1 MMLFGIVATALL
13 ALALLML
20 LPPLLRQGTVRK
32 QDVRELTLSIYRDE
46 AAELKDDLD
55 GGILSQE
62 QYAEARRE
70 LEQRLLED
78 MPDQSGA
85 AAAPYRGRSA
95 AWVLMAAIP
104 LGAVGIYMT
113 IGTPA
118 ALQQRAPTDAEMAAG
133 HQMTEGDVVAVIDK
147 LTARVAKS
155 PDDFEGWSMLARSYT
170 SLGRYNDALA
180 AFGKAVAINQNDAVL
195 LTDYADVLAVSQG
208 KDFRGRPME
217 LILRALSVN
226 PQHPKALALAGTAA
240 FTVKQYDQAAAYW
253 ERLLALLQPGSESA
267 QGVSRGIEEAKSLA
281 VAKQTGG
288 DAAAGASVGGR
299 VQLSPD
305 LASRVQP
312 DDTLFIYARAAQ
324 GPPAP
329 LAILRLQARDL
340 PLDFVLDDSMA
351 MAPQLKLSV
360 FPQVIIGARITRSGQ
375 PLASSGDL
383 QGQIGPISVG
393 TRNVDIRIDSV
404 VP

>member
-1 MMLFGIVATALL
+1 MMLFGIVATVLLAFALL
-13 ALALLML
+13 LL
-20 LPPLLRQGTVRK
+20 LPPLLRQGTARK
-32 QDVRELTLSIYRDE
+32 QDVRDLTLSIYRDE

-55 GGILSQE
+55 GGVLSQE

-78 MPDQSGA
+78 MPDQASTEA
-85 AAAPYRGRSA
+85 AAYRGRFA
-95 AWVLMAAIP
+95 AWVLLAALP
-104 LGAVGIYMT
+104 LGAIGIYMLT
-113 IGTPA
+113 GTPA
-118 ALQQRAPTDAEMAAG
+118 VLQQKAPTEAELAAG
-133 HQMTEGDVVAVIDK
+133 HQMTEGDVVAMIDK
-147 LTARVAKS
+147 LTERVAKS
-155 PDDFEGWSMLARSYT
+155 PDDFAGWSMLARSYT
-170 SLGRYNDALA
+170 SLGRYNDALT
-180 AFGKAVAINQNDAVL
+180 AFGKAAAINQNDAVL
-195 LTDYADVLAVSQG
+195 LTDYADVLAVTQG

-240 FTVKQYDQAAAYW
+240 FTTKQYEHAVQYW

-267 QGVSRGIEEAKSLA
+267 QGVMRGIAEAKSLA
-281 VAKQTGG
+281 AAKPTGG
-288 DAAAGASVGGR
+288 EAGAGASVAGR

-305 LASRVQP
+305 LANRAQP
-312 DDTLFIYARAAQ
+312 DDTLFIFARAAQ

-340 PLDFVLDDSMA
+340 PLDFVLDDSMS
-351 MAPQLKLSV
+351 MSPQLKLSA
-360 FPQVIIGARITRSGQ
+360 FSQVIIGARITRSGQ

-383 QGQIGPISVG
+383 QGQVGPIPVG